1 MRIVL
6 LLVLFVGCGSN
17 SEAQKNSEAE
27 KNAERRHNEMMAEM
41 ESAHLARLEA
51 EKQAL
56 IKKQSEIE
64 DRAFELKFQ
73 K

>member
-1 MRIVL
+1 MRIVF
-6 LLVLFVGCGSN
+6 LLVLFVGCGSQGE
-17 SEAQKNSEAE
+17 SIAE

-41 ESAHLARLEA
+41 ESAHYARLEA